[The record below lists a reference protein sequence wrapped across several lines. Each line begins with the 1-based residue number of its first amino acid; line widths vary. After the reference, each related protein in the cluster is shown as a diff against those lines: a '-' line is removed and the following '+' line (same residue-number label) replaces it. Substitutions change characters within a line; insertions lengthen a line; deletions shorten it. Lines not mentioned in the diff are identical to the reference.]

1 MREKRWRG
9 LTTITWR
16 MNNMTKQIFKFE
28 HREGLVWIEPSVLGF
43 RLVWTDGINDWDE
56 VYSNLSVAV
65 CRMGA
70 VIKCFENKED
80 PSFEI
85 QDPIE
90 FAEKIKEVL

>member
-1 MREKRWRG
+1 
-9 LTTITWR
+9 
-16 MNNMTKQIFKFE
+16 MTKQILRFE
-28 HREGLVWIEPSVLGF
+28 HREGLVWIEPSVIGF

-56 VYSNLSVAV
+56 VYSDLAIAV

-70 VIKCFENKED
+70 VIKCFESKED

>member
-1 MREKRWRG
+1 MPSGAIK
-9 LTTITWR
+9 
-16 MNNMTKQIFKFE
+16 MTKQILRFE
-28 HREGLVWIEPSVLGF
+28 HREGLVWIEPSVIGF

-56 VYSNLSVAV
+56 VYSDLAIAV

-70 VIKCFENKED
+70 VIKCFESKED